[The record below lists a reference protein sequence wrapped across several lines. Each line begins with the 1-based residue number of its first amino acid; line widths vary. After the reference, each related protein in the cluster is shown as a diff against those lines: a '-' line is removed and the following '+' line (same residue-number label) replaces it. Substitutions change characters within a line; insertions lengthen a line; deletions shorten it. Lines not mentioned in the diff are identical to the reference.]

1 MTYLEKIKD
10 EMKEEIGQFLF
21 LCGDRDVDIL
31 LAEDKKNL
39 INEFA
44 RLACIALVFDF
55 RRMFL
60 RIFSDIE
67 NYLDEFIYNLDAV
80 TFSKLNEW
88 MNEFILNIEYE
99 KAQDLVRELWEERK
113 RTLDRENFNVRHILG
128 KQ

>member
-10 EMKEEIGQFLF
+10 EMREEVGQFLF

-39 INEFA
+39 ISEFA

-55 RRMFL
+55 RKMFL

-67 NYLDEFIYNLDAV
+67 NYLDEFMNNLDAV
-80 TFSKLNEW
+80 TFSKLDEW
-88 MNEFILNIEYE
+88 MNDFIKNIEYE
-99 KAQDLVRELWEERK
+99 KAREFVCEVWEERK
-113 RTLDRENFNVRHILG
+113 QTLDRENFNVRHILG